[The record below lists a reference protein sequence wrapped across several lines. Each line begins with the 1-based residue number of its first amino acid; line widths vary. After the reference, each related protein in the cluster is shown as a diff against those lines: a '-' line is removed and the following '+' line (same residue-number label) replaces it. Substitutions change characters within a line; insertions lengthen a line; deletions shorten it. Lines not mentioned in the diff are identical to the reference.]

1 MANETQKR
9 VLIVVHDEPLGKNME
24 ETLTRV
30 GYVVRWVSTS
40 YAALAALESAQ
51 TPFAIIISSYRMPR
65 MGGDELLRK
74 AKEVAPDTQRVL
86 LIDSHETETV
96 VNAVNRAGIHS
107 CILLPYQ
114 AEVFIS
120 EIAHR
125 FDHFDRIRKK
135 NRLLKVTRHQ
145 NQQLYKVAMTLKEKQ
160 KAFDRRIQNKKRAL
174 EALKRVVAGESEHE
188 TLSDALALLLLTKGV
203 APTTAAFQK
212 TLKWLSLQLQSYLK
226 SVFFTHDVD
235 FDVDGKGEGDALFSD
250 ACLITVLLSFIEH
263 ELIRMRSENVSYT
276 PFNGPLLPK
285 NRSDQDNRIVIEP
298 DKYKLSGRLYLGRGI
313 PATSVSLEMVKEKL
327 KKEGITHGVV
337 ADGEI
342 LKWLDGNPTEKTPL
356 LIAEGTPPL
365 LPVHAAVHYH
375 FDVNYLHVGQ
385 IDEDGNIDF
394 RERGNTPFVKADDLL
409 AKKRVAQPGT
419 DGMDIF
425 GEMITVA
432 PPEDLPFVAG
442 NNTRLSEDAL
452 EIVATAEGRPHLDAM
467 GTVSVYPE
475 MRINGDVDYETG
487 NINFNGNLVVSGTIR
502 EGFSVRCANLTVDQI
517 HGAEVNITGNLNVS
531 SGIIDADVINVQGN
545 VQAKY
550 INNSK
555 IKVFRDVIVQREIL
569 DSRIFAGGACINE
582 NGVIISSFINAKGG
596 IRSGTVGRI
605 KAPSSTLEVGTD
617 GLIEMIIAELDERM
631 ERAGRE
637 MELKKKGIEGLESEE
652 DLLHER
658 ISHAAYIQ
666 DRSQIELRDIQ
677 RKMPGMEQS
686 TDLQTVNHS
695 LVMVSELKMRADEA
709 EDIINDAFER
719 QNAIL
724 EEIQTL
730 QRHIRQEK
738 ENRDAIAQKKRA
750 ILNYGKKMPTIAEVR
765 VKGSILAGTK
775 VFGKKSRVILKDDLG
790 ACRIHE
796 VRSAGR
802 STSFPYVMRFSPLN

>member
-1 MANETQKR
+1 MNETEKR
-9 VLIVVHDEPLGKNME
+9 VLIAVHDEPLGKNME
-24 ETLTRV
+24 KTLTRV
-30 GYVVRWVSTS
+30 GYVVRRVNTS

-51 TPFAIIISSYRMPR
+51 IPFAIIISSYRMPR
-65 MGGDELLRK
+65 MGGDELLRN

-107 CILLPYQ
+107 CIVLPYQ
-114 AEVFIS
+114 TEVFVS
-120 EIAHR
+120 EMAHR
-125 FDHFDRIRKK
+125 FDHFDRIQKK

-160 KAFDRRIQNKKRAL
+160 KAFDRRIQKKKRAL

-188 TLSDALALLLLTKGV
+188 ALPDALALLLQTKGV
-203 APTTAAFQK
+203 APTKVAFQK
-212 TLKWLSLQLQSYLK
+212 ALKWLSLQLQSYLK
-226 SVFFTHDVD
+226 FVFFTHDADLD
-235 FDVDGKGEGDALFSD
+235 FEGNVGGDALFSD
-250 ACLITVLLSFIEH
+250 ACLTTVLLSFIDH
-263 ELIRMRSENVSYT
+263 ELTRLRSENVSHL
-276 PFNGPLLPK
+276 PSDGPLLPK
-285 NRSDQDNRIVIEP
+285 DKSDKENWIVIEP
-298 DKYKLSGRLYLGRGI
+298 DRDNLSGRIYISEGI
-313 PATSVSLEMVKEKL
+313 PAASISLEMVKEKL

-342 LKWLDGNPTEKTPL
+342 VKWLDGDPIEKTPL
-356 LIAEGTPPL
+356 LIAVGTPPL
-365 LPVHAAVHYH
+365 LPVHATVHYH
-375 FDVNYLHVGQ
+375 FDVNYLHVGK
-385 IDEDGNIDF
+385 IDADGNIDF
-394 RERGNTPFVKADDLL
+394 KERGDTPFVKADTLL
-409 AKKRVAQPGT
+409 ATKSVAQPGT

-425 GEMITVA
+425 GEVITVA
-432 PPEDLPFVAG
+432 PPEDILFVAG

-452 EIVATAEGRPHLDAM
+452 KIVATAEGRPHLDAM

-545 VQAKY
+545 IQARY

-555 IKVFRDVIVQREIL
+555 IKGFRDVIVQREIL

-582 NGVIISSFINAKGG
+582 NGVVISSFINAKGG

-605 KAPSSTLEVGTD
+605 KAPFSTLEVGTD
-617 GLIEMIIAELDERM
+617 GLIEMIVAELDERM

-637 MELKKKGIEGLESEE
+637 MALKKKGIEDLEAEE
-652 DLLHER
+652 HLLHER
-658 ISHAAYIQ
+658 ISQAAYIQ

-695 LVMVSELKMRADEA
+695 LVIVSELKMRAGEA

-730 QRHIRQEK
+730 QRHIRQKK
-738 ENRDAIAQKKRA
+738 ENNGAIAQKKKA
-750 ILNYGKKMPTIAEVR
+750 ILNYSKKMPAIAEVR
-765 VKGSILAGTK
+765 IKRSILAGTK
-775 VFGKKSRVILKDDLG
+775 VFGKKSRVVLKDDLG